1 MSVLSHRCDGSCM
14 GATLDPQFNQHRH
27 PLFVEIGDPFHALRI
42 PRRRGRERCFG
53 HCSLFL
59 SAAIRVQND
68 EWCLQR
74 RCMQLEAFEV
84 VSAYPQTKLPA
95 VLNQTTN
102 SVASA
107 TMSYT
112 T

>member
-1 MSVLSHRCDGSCM
+1 M
-14 GATLDPQFNQHRH
+14 GL
-27 PLFVEIGDPFHALRI
+27 GDLLHALRI

-53 HCSLFL
+53 HSSLFI

-74 RCMQLEAFEV
+74 RYMQLEAFEA
-84 VSAYPQTKLPA
+84 VSAYPPTKLPA
-95 VLNQTTN
+95 VLNQTAN
-102 SVASA
+102 SVARA